1 MKNICIIPA
10 RMGSSR
16 FPGKPL
22 YKISGKAL
30 IHHVYDNCKKSKL
43 FKKIIV
49 ATPDKEIKEFCINI
63 NAEYIMTSNEHKR
76 ASDRCNEAILKL
88 EKTSEYFDI
97 VTMVQGDEPLV
108 SSEVIDKITNALR
121 IDKNVKCANGF
132 GNIEVS
138 ELRNKNCIKV
148 LKDINDNAIY
158 MSREPIPHN
167 AKINVN
173 VGKQVCVIPFRSD
186 FLKLYSKLEA
196 TPLEIAESIDM
207 LRIIEN
213 NYKVKMVNV
222 EGYFQP
228 VDVIEDVNLVEKF
241 LLRKFKN
248 QVLNDAT

>member
-22 YKISGKAL
+22 YQISDKAL
-30 IHHVYDNCKKSKL
+30 VQHVYDNCKKTKL
-43 FKKIIV
+43 FRKIVI

-63 NAEYIMTSNEHKR
+63 NAEFIMTSNEHKR
-76 ASDRCNEAILKL
+76 ASDRCNEAILSL
-88 EKTSEYFDI
+88 EKASEYFDI

-108 SSEVIDKITNALR
+108 KSEVIDKITNALI

-132 GNIEVS
+132 GNIKES
-138 ELRNKNCIKV
+138 ELSNRNCIKV

-167 AKINVN
+167 AKINLN

-186 FLKLYSKLEA
+186 FLKLYSNLEE
-196 TPLEIAESIDM
+196 TPLEVAESIDM

-213 NYKVKMVNV
+213 NYKVKMVKV

-228 VDVIEDVNLVEKF
+228 VDVIEDVDLVEKF
-241 LLRKFKN
+241 LVKKFSN
-248 QVLNDAT
+248 